1 MLAFTLIE
9 ISIVVLIIAT
19 LSSITVPVYISV
31 MEEAKKE
38 GTQEEMRQIEVRITE
53 YLAMQGELPDSL
65 AEIGMDT
72 VLDPWG
78 RPFEYTRI
86 AGAKKKGVGKLRKD
100 QFLVP
105 INSDYDL
112 YSKGPDGKSTSA
124 LTAKI
129 SRDDIIRANDGA
141 FFGPASEY

>member
-38 GTQEEMRQIEVRITE
+38 GTQEEMRQIEIRITE

-78 RPFEYTRI
+78 RPFEYTKI
-86 AGAKKKGVGKLRKD
+86 AGAKGGVGKLRKD